1 MIKMRTQSK
10 KAQFIFNSVVLQV
23 REEQN
28 GQAESEFVSRLIS
41 EIATKTV
48 GGSFR

>member
-1 MIKMRTQSK
+1 MRAINR
-10 KAQFIFNSVVLQV
+10 KAQFVFNSVILQV
-23 REEQN
+23 KAEQN
-28 GQAESEFVSRLIS
+28 GYAESEFVSRLIS